1 MSLSQYA
8 YNANGE
14 ALFSDKVIG
23 RFAAMSAFADCYLVS
38 AKGMFYPV
46 HKSKLLE
53 QSKVLGCVSTRCCLR
68 SNPETRAQCR
78 AMADPIPVLQAARA
92 RVTCTNDSAVCF
104 LQAEFPYITNVGAY
118 CPMCHPPPSCSLR
131 RLRPKS
137 AC

>member
-23 RFAAMSAFADCYLVS
+23 RFAAMSALADCSLVS
-38 AKGMFYPV
+38 AKGMVYPV

-53 QSKVLGCVSTRCCLR
+53 QSKVLGCVSTRCCWR
-68 SNPETRAQCR
+68 SNPETRAQCH
-78 AMADPIPVLQAARA
+78 AMADPIPILQATRDKSLAQKNST
-92 RVTCTNDSAVCF
+92 VF
-104 LQAEFPYITNVGAY
+104 LQAKFPYSTNAGAY